1 MESDR
6 SDIWLSQTD
15 VPDAKS
21 AIFIGEINDEIIKN
35 EMHNFPN
42 GILIISL
49 LNISDLLNKYQN
61 LFFEKA
67 NQNISDLKESVEK
80 FLRLDQDNSPI
91 VKCSHLTNSDEAKKY
106 LDALDLVIGVIDST
120 LRVRKTRK
128 ETGFLRQSHVIKNL
142 ANYLNNRIPDEWKN
156 LASGSIAVVVGA
168 GPSLDCTLNLL
179 KSLDKPL
186 IISTDSGLRSLQKL
200 GIKPNFVLSIDPEKT
215 FESCCDAGF
224 TKGTLILST
233 QSNPSWSDNWNNS
246 VRFISGRVISEDWL
260 SEKGVGKTSV
270 LAENNVGLSAI
281 SFANFLSPSLIIL
294 VGMDLSGGGQ
304 GEIRYAKITGRE
316 QIVTNASVK
325 HEIPG
330 NFSETV
336 LTPFLSDWQETSQTC
351 QKISSIRPIINLN
364 DRGAKLE
371 GTNII
376 HPDDFNNIKDT
387 LNENFSPFPIQPL
400 DLNLSRSINQFGKT
414 QLAIKLTRICDLV
427 WKTIHN
433 RNKSN
438 PSIDLK
444 TLLSDKE
451 IASVLGDYTF
461 SVFSILLSKKKIEHQ
476 TIELAYSQLEQLIW
490 QLEDSI
496 LDMNPSEDFITAFL
510 LGKVN

>member
-1 MESDR
+1 M
-6 SDIWLSQTD
+6 
-15 VPDAKS
+15 
-21 AIFIGEINDEIIKN
+21 
-35 EMHNFPN
+35 
-42 GILIISL
+42 
-49 LNISDLLNKYQN
+49 
-61 LFFEKA
+61 
-67 NQNISDLKESVEK
+67 
-80 FLRLDQDNSPI
+80 
-91 VKCSHLTNSDEAKKY
+91 
-106 LDALDLVIGVIDST
+106 
-120 LRVRKTRK
+120 
-128 ETGFLRQSHVIKNL
+128 
-142 ANYLNNRIPDEWKN
+142 
-156 LASGSIAVVVGA
+156 
-168 GPSLDCTLNLL
+168 
-179 KSLDKPL
+179 
-186 IISTDSGLRSLQKL
+186 
-200 GIKPNFVLSIDPEKT
+200 
-215 FESCCDAGF
+215 
-224 TKGTLILST
+224 
-233 QSNPSWSDNWNNS
+233 
-246 VRFISGRVISEDWL
+246 
-260 SEKGVGKTSV
+260 TS
-270 LAENNVGLSAI
+270 
-281 SFANFLSPSLIIL
+281 
-294 VGMDLSGGGQ
+294 
-304 GEIRYAKITGRE
+304 
-316 QIVTNASVK
+316 ASVN

-444 TLLSDKE
+444 ILLSDKE